1 MTAAL
6 PPQPQRKLHPIVPP
20 KQPWYHVGMDLV
32 VDLPSN
38 SLGYKHIL
46 VVVCYLSKFV
56 TARPLFTKTTK
67 SVLDALSEIY
77 LTYGVPKI
85 IQHDQGK
92 EFTSKVRK
100 LLETSILI
108 SSILTNN
115 NLNIR
120 YFHFRSS
127 SSITMRLI

>member
-1 MTAAL
+1 MPAVSDDCIS

-20 KQPWYHVGMDLV
+20 KQPWYHVRMDLV
-32 VDLPSN
+32 VELPNN
-38 SLGYKHIL
+38 SSGYKHIL

-56 TARPLFTKTTK
+56 TARPLSTKSTK

-92 EFTSKVRK
+92 EYEQGK
-100 LLETSILI
+100 
-108 SSILTNN
+108 
-115 NLNIR
+115 
-120 YFHFRSS
+120 
-127 SSITMRLI
+127 